1 MNYLKQ
7 LKNDTVVRKSNNP
20 FLFNYLKAL
29 LENWG
34 QIIQAII
41 LLKKAKKTAKPMV
54 TCAPILFAE
63 LVGFIGI
70 HLSPV
75 Q

>member
-7 LKNDTVVRKSNNP
+7 LRNDTVVRKSNNP
-20 FLFNYLKAL
+20 L

-34 QIIQAII
+34 QIIQAMI

-54 TCAPILFAE
+54 TLAPILFAE
-63 LVGFIGI
+63 LVGFGGV
-70 HLSPV
+70 HLSPL

>member
-1 MNYLKQ
+1 MIC
-7 LKNDTVVRKSNNP
+7 TVVKKSNNP
-20 FLFNYLKAL
+20 FLSNYLKAL

-34 QIIQAII
+34 QIIQAMI
-41 LLKKAKKTAKPMV
+41 LLKKAKKTAKPIV
-54 TCAPILFAE
+54 TWAPILFAE
-63 LVGFIGI
+63 LVGFGGV

>member
-1 MNYLKQ
+1 
-7 LKNDTVVRKSNNP
+7 
-20 FLFNYLKAL
+20 LKAL
-29 LENWG
+29 LENCG
-34 QIIQAII
+34 PIIQAMI

-63 LVGFIGI
+63 LFGFGGV
-70 HLSPV
+70 HLSPL